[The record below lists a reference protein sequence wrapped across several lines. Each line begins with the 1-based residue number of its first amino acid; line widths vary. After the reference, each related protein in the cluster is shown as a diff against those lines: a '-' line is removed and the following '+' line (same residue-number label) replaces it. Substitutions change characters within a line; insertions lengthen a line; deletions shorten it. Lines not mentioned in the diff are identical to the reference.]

1 MLKAV
6 LALTKTP
13 QNNLRIFKVGAKK
26 KEMKTLNDLVLLLVI
41 HRRDSYLDWVLGGA
55 QDGNLVFAE
64 ECQTNLMDILK
75 EWFHDD
81 TRTADDSL

>member
-26 KEMKTLNDLVLLLVI
+26 KRDENTERLGVVACYSSKRFIFGLGFWGGTGWKPGF
-41 HRRDSYLDWVLGGA
+41 RRRVPNQPHGHLERMVP
-55 QDGNLVFAE
+55 
-64 ECQTNLMDILK
+64 
-75 EWFHDD
+75 
-81 TRTADDSL
+81 

>member
-41 HRRDSYLDWVLGGA
+41 HRRDSYLDWVFGGGTGWKPGFRRRVPN
-55 QDGNLVFAE
+55 QPHGHLERMVP
-64 ECQTNLMDILK
+64 
-75 EWFHDD
+75 
-81 TRTADDSL
+81 